1 MSSIRTEILLNSQ
14 DIPLSLG
21 RFHRPRQPEI
31 YSDLPSPKGSEGY
44 TINHIQGMRS
54 SLYNYQQESVS
65 AMLARE
71 LSPTSV
77 NDPLY
82 ISIKGVD
89 GTAFYLQPS
98 TMELRRECPQV
109 IQSRGGILCEEL
121 GTGKTVM
128 MLSLILATLDQLPQ
142 PEESIFDLHPIMTP
156 LSFRYFSTAECNT
169 ARERL
174 SHGSLSRQ
182 RKSMSE
188 RRETLRVPSLVEIL
202 LHHCRAYPE
211 KLDLHMYQEDLEQ
224 RNLWEPLRLC
234 TPFYHQ
240 YDLAMPEL
248 VHTRRNYTDPGPRK
262 MYLSSATIVVV
273 PVNLF
278 QQWRNEIMKHC
289 YDTLRV
295 LEIKTDTVFPRAVD
309 LASDYD
315 TGSTNVTPLL
325 QVRWKRLVIDE
336 GHISASIV
344 TNLTPFAKMLSVER
358 KWIITGT
365 PTTNLLGL
373 QFGTSSEVQYPGPP
387 RTEGSPASD
396 YIGGAEAIE
405 LNAVA
410 RKWTPD
416 DREDLRKLS
425 NMIIHFLEVPQFA
438 TGTKTA
444 FDEAVIQPLMGD
456 PRPRPGAI
464 EVLEQ
469 VMSSVMIR
477 HRIAD
482 VEEDVLLPLMHQETI
497 LLDLDQYAV
506 KSYNALQASI
516 VINAVDSER
525 TDQDYLFHPSLRVM
539 FWHVDD
545 EKRYNVDEMVKS
557 SNEFLQNARR
567 RNVSPQ
573 DILLLEQAIA
583 HVKSAGND
591 LLWRAMQSNAFVFH
605 RIHDV
610 SSGVYEAWSPLPI
623 RVSHGCVHVL
633 TSERLIKLR
642 SFVMQHPLASISQI
656 TAAGLDFEREEELR
670 RYERERSR
678 RDARGQ
684 SNASRKEREV
694 ARQIVAPEKRE
705 EVQRE
710 FVAAQ
715 KRLLAHFQDEEQEPF
730 AEVHPQPVTPSW
742 LLSQSPL
749 AGIRMGNSTSSKLDF
764 ILDEVLQHSPTEKFL
779 IFSSSPLTLGFVA
792 EGLELVQVKF
802 IQYTTAVKPELRE
815 QLVTTFETSD
825 LYRVFL
831 MELKH
836 GARGL
841 YGFALIC
848 SSQTADLIR
857 LDTRNLVSASRIIF
871 CEPVWQADVE
881 IQAIK

>member
-1 MSSIRTEILLNSQ
+1 
-14 DIPLSLG
+14 
-21 RFHRPRQPEI
+21 
-31 YSDLPSPKGSEGY
+31 
-44 TINHIQGMRS
+44 
-54 SLYNYQQESVS
+54 
-65 AMLARE
+65 
-71 LSPTSV
+71 
-77 NDPLY
+77 
-82 ISIKGVD
+82 
-89 GTAFYLQPS
+89 
-98 TMELRRECPQV
+98 
-109 IQSRGGILCEEL
+109 
-121 GTGKTVM
+121 
-128 MLSLILATLDQLPQ
+128 
-142 PEESIFDLHPIMTP
+142 
-156 LSFRYFSTAECNT
+156 
-169 ARERL
+169 
-174 SHGSLSRQ
+174 
-182 RKSMSE
+182 
-188 RRETLRVPSLVEIL
+188 
-202 LHHCRAYPE
+202 
-211 KLDLHMYQEDLEQ
+211 
-224 RNLWEPLRLC
+224 
-234 TPFYHQ
+234 
-240 YDLAMPEL
+240 
-248 VHTRRNYTDPGPRK
+248 
-262 MYLSSATIVVV
+262 
-273 PVNLF
+273 
-278 QQWRNEIMKHC
+278 
-289 YDTLRV
+289 
-295 LEIKTDTVFPRAVD
+295 
-309 LASDYD
+309 
-315 TGSTNVTPLL
+315 
-325 QVRWKRLVIDE
+325 
-336 GHISASIV
+336 
-344 TNLTPFAKMLSVER
+344 
-358 KWIITGT
+358 
-365 PTTNLLGL
+365 
-373 QFGTSSEVQYPGPP
+373 
-387 RTEGSPASD
+387 
-396 YIGGAEAIE
+396 
-405 LNAVA
+405 
-410 RKWTPD
+410 
-416 DREDLRKLS
+416 
-425 NMIIHFLEVPQFA
+425 MIIHFLEVPQFA

-583 HVKSAGND
+583 HV
-591 LLWRAMQSNAFVFH
+591 
-605 RIHDV
+605 
-610 SSGVYEAWSPLPI
+610 
-623 RVSHGCVHVL
+623 
-633 TSERLIKLR
+633 
-642 SFVMQHPLASISQI
+642 
-656 TAAGLDFEREEELR
+656 EEELR
-670 RYERERSR
+670 RYERERLR

-764 ILDEVLQHSPTEKFL
+764 ILNEVLQHSPTEKFL

-802 IQYTTAVKPELRE
+802 IQYTTAVKPKLRE

-871 CEPVWQADVE
+871 
-881 IQAIK
+881 